1 METLREIR
9 RRIRSVQNLAQMT
22 RAMEAVSASKVQKAQ
37 AAVLAT
43 RPYAHRAWE
52 VIVNLSG
59 VRGIPLHPLLT
70 VREPVRSVLLV
81 VFTSDRGLCGAY
93 THNVVRA
100 ATDYAR
106 RLGVP
111 VRYVAV
117 GKRGRNILWR
127 LRAPL
132 VAEFHGLPAVPRFAD
147 ITAIARLAMEEF
159 LSGRSD
165 EVFLVYTDFIN
176 LLRQRPVV
184 KRLLPL
190 RPTRLE
196 EQAVSEYV
204 VDMRPAGVADY
215 LYEPSPEALLN
226 VILPRF
232 TELQVYQAALEAA
245 ASEHAARR
253 TAMRNATDNAEELI
267 RDLTIIRNKARQHAI
282 TKELLDIAGGAEAL
296 RQLQEMQE
304 NVVYIER

>member
-9 RRIRSVQNLAQMT
+9 RRIRSVQHLAQMT

-43 RPYAHRAWE
+43 RPYAYRAWE
-52 VIVNLSG
+52 VIVNLSSG
-59 VRGIPLHPLLT
+59 RGIPLHPLLT
-70 VREPVRSVLLV
+70 LREPVRSVLIV

-93 THNVVRA
+93 NHNVVRT
-100 ATDYAR
+100 ATDYAH
-106 RLGVP
+106 RLEVP

-132 VAEFHGLPAVPRFAD
+132 IAQFSGLPAVPRLTD
-147 ITAIARLAMEEF
+147 ITPIARLAMDEF
-159 LSGRSD
+159 LAGRSD
-165 EVFLVYTDFIN
+165 EVLLVYTDFIH

-190 RPTRLE
+190 HPTRLD
-196 EQAVSEYV
+196 EQVVSEYV
-204 VDMRPAGVADY
+204 VDLQPARVADY
-215 LYEPSPEALLN
+215 IYEPSPEALLD
-226 VILPRF
+226 VVLPRF

-253 TAMRNATDNAEELI
+253 AAMRNATDNAEELL
-267 RDLTIIRNKARQHAI
+267 RDLTILRNKARQHAI
-282 TKELLDIAGGAEAL
+282 TRELLDIAGGAEAL
-296 RQLQEMQE
+296 GQRREAAG
-304 NVVYIER
+304 

>member
-9 RRIRSVQNLAQMT
+9 RRIRSVQNLSQMT

-59 VRGIPLHPLLT
+59 IKGIPLHPLLT
-70 VREPVRSVLLV
+70 VREPVRSALLIL
-81 VFTSDRGLCGAY
+81 FTSDRGLCGAY
-93 THNVVRA
+93 NHNVIRV

-106 RLGVP
+106 LLGVP

-132 VAEFHGLPAVPRFAD
+132 IAQFSGLPAVPRLTD
-147 ITAIARLAMEEF
+147 ITSIARLAMDEF
-159 LSGRSD
+159 LSGQVD
-165 EVFLVYTDFIN
+165 AVFLAYTDFIN

-190 RPTRLE
+190 QPTCLE
-196 EQAVSEYV
+196 DQVVCEYV
-204 VDMRPAGVADY
+204 VDMRPARVADY
-215 LYEPSPEALLN
+215 LYEPSPEALLD
-226 VILPRF
+226 VVLPRF
-232 TELQVYQAALEAA
+232 IELQVYQTALEAA

-253 TAMRNATDNAEELI
+253 AAMRNATDNAEELI

-296 RQLQEMQE
+296 RPRQETMT
-304 NVVYIER
+304 

>member
-9 RRIRSVQNLAQMT
+9 RRIRIVQNLAQMT

-37 AAVLAT
+37 AAVMAT

-52 VIVNLSG
+52 VIVNLAG
-59 VRGIPLHPLLT
+59 ERGIPLHPLLA

-81 VFTSDRGLCGAY
+81 VFASDRGICGAY
-93 THNVVRA
+93 NHNIVRL

-106 RLGVP
+106 RLDVP

-132 VAEFHGLPAVPRFAD
+132 VAEFHGLPAVPRLAD
-147 ITAIARLAMEEF
+147 ITPLARLVIEEF
-159 LSGRSD
+159 LSGQAD

-190 RPTRLE
+190 QPTRLE

-204 VDMRPAGVADY
+204 VDMRPAGAASY
-215 LYEPSPEALLN
+215 LYEPSPEALLD
-226 VILPRF
+226 VVLPRF
-232 TELQVYQAALEAA
+232 TELQVYQTALEAV
-245 ASEHAARR
+245 ASEHAARCA
-253 TAMRNATDNAEELI
+253 AMRNATDNAEELL
-267 RDLTIIRNKARQHAI
+267 RDLTLIRNKARQYAI

-296 RQLQEMQE
+296 RQLGIVQ
-304 NVVYIER
+304 

>member
-37 AAVLAT
+37 AAVMAT

-52 VIVNLSG
+52 VIGNLAG

-70 VREPVRSVLLV
+70 VREPARSVLMI
-81 VFTSDRGLCGAY
+81 VFTGDRGLCGAY
-93 THNVVRA
+93 NHNIVRL

-117 GKRGRNILWR
+117 GKRGRDMLWR
-127 LRAPL
+127 MRVDLL
-132 VAEFHGLPAVPRFAD
+132 AEFHSLPAVPRFTD
-147 ITAIARLAMEEF
+147 ISPIARIAIDTF
-159 LSGRSD
+159 LTEQAD
-165 EVFLVYTDFIN
+165 AVFLAYTDFIN
-176 LLRQRPVV
+176 LLQQRPVI

-190 RPTRLE
+190 RPFQLE

-204 VDMRPAGVADY
+204 TDMQPVGMADY
-215 LYEPSPEALLN
+215 IYEPSPEVLLDT
-226 VILPRF
+226 ILPRF

-282 TKELLDIAGGAEAL
+282 TRELLDIAGGAEAL
-296 RQLQEMQE
+296 RQLGI
-304 NVVYIER
+304 VR

>member
-22 RAMEAVSASKVQKAQ
+22 RAMEAISASKVQKAQ

-43 RPYAHRAWE
+43 RYYAHRAWE
-52 VIVNLSG
+52 VIVNLST

-70 VREPVRSVLLV
+70 IREPVRSALII
-81 VFTSDRGLCGAY
+81 VFSSDRGLCGAY
-93 THNVVRA
+93 NHNVVRA

-106 RLGVP
+106 LLGVP

-132 VAEFHGLPAVPRFAD
+132 IAHFSGLPAVPRLPD
-147 ITAIARLAMEEF
+147 VTAIARLAMDEF
-159 LSGRSD
+159 LSGQVD
-165 EVFLVYTDFIN
+165 AVFLAYTDFIN

-190 RPTRLE
+190 RPTCLE
-196 EQAVSEYV
+196 DQVVCEYV

-215 LYEPSPEALLN
+215 IYEPSPEALLD
-226 VILPRF
+226 VVLPRF
-232 TELQVYQAALEAA
+232 TELQVYQTALEAA

-253 TAMRNATDNAEELI
+253 AAMRNATDNAEELI

-296 RQLQEMQE
+296 RQLQETG
-304 NVVYIER
+304 

>member
-70 VREPVRSVLLV
+70 VREPVRSVLII
-81 VFTSDRGLCGAY
+81 VFSSDRGLCGAY
-93 THNVVRA
+93 NHNVVRA

-106 RLGVP
+106 LLGVP

-132 VAEFHGLPAVPRFAD
+132 IAQFSGLPAVPRLTD
-147 ITAIARLAMEEF
+147 VTAIARLAMDEF
-159 LSGRSD
+159 LSGNVD
-165 EVFLVYTDFIN
+165 AVFLAYTDFIN

-184 KRLLPL
+184 RRLLPL
-190 RPTRLE
+190 RPTCLE
-196 EQAVSEYV
+196 DQVVCEYV
-204 VDMRPAGVADY
+204 VDMRPAGAVDY
-215 LYEPSPEALLN
+215 IYEPSAEALLD
-226 VILPRF
+226 VVLPRF
-232 TELQVYQAALEAA
+232 TELQVYQTALEAA

-253 TAMRNATDNAEELI
+253 AAMRNATDNAEELI

-296 RQLQEMQE
+296 RQLQGEMAA
-304 NVVYIER
+304 

>member
-9 RRIRSVQNLAQMT
+9 RRIRSIQNLAQMT

-37 AAVLAT
+37 AAVMAT

-93 THNVVRA
+93 NHNVIRL

-111 VRYVAV
+111 VQYIAV
-117 GKRGRNILWR
+117 GKRGRDMLWR
-127 LRAPL
+127 MRANL
-132 VAEFHGLPAVPRFAD
+132 VAEFHSLPAVPRFVD
-147 ITAIARLAMEEF
+147 VSCIARAAIDIF
-159 LSGRSD
+159 LSGQAD
-165 EVFLVYTDFIN
+165 GVFLVYTDFIN
-176 LLRQRPVV
+176 LLQQRPVV

-190 RPTRLE
+190 RPSRLE

-204 VDMRPAGVADY
+204 VDMQPVGVADY
-215 LYEPSPEALLN
+215 IYEPSPEALLDT
-226 VILPRF
+226 ILPRF

-267 RDLTIIRNKARQHAI
+267 QELTIIRNKARQHAI

-296 RQLQEMQE
+296 RQAQGA
-304 NVVYIER
+304 

>member
-37 AAVLAT
+37 AAVMAT

-59 VRGIPLHPLLT
+59 VRGIPLHPLLA
-70 VREPVRSVLLV
+70 VREPVRSALLV

-93 THNVVRA
+93 NHNIIRL

-106 RLGVP
+106 QLGVP
-111 VRYVAV
+111 IQYIAV
-117 GKRGRNILWR
+117 GKRGRDMLWR
-127 LRAPL
+127 MRAPL
-132 VAEFHGLPAVPRFAD
+132 VAEFHGLPAVPGFMD
-147 ITAIARLAMEEF
+147 VSCIARAAMDVF
-159 LSGRSD
+159 LSGQAD
-165 EVFLVYTDFIN
+165 AVFLVYTDFIN
-176 LLRQRPVV
+176 LLQQRPVV

-190 RPTRLE
+190 RPSRLE

-204 VDMRPAGVADY
+204 VDMRPVGVADY
-215 LYEPSPEALLN
+215 IYEPSPEALLDT
-226 VILPRF
+226 ILPRF

-253 TAMRNATDNAEELI
+253 AAMRNATDNAEGLI
-267 RDLTIIRNKARQHAI
+267 QELTIIRNKARQHAI

-296 RQLQEMQE
+296 RQVQGA
-304 NVVYIER
+304 

>member
-9 RRIRSVQNLAQMT
+9 RRIRSIQNLAQMT

-37 AAVLAT
+37 AAVMAT

-93 THNVVRA
+93 NHNVIRL

-111 VRYVAV
+111 VQYIAV
-117 GKRGRNILWR
+117 GKRGRDMLWR
-127 LRAPL
+127 MRANL
-132 VAEFHGLPAVPRFAD
+132 VAEFHGLPAVPRFVD
-147 ITAIARLAMEEF
+147 VSCIARAAIDIF
-159 LSGRSD
+159 LSGQAD
-165 EVFLVYTDFIN
+165 GVFLVYTDFIN
-176 LLRQRPVV
+176 LLQQRPVV

-190 RPTRLE
+190 RPSRLE

-204 VDMRPAGVADY
+204 VDMQPVGVADY
-215 LYEPSPEALLN
+215 IYEPSPEALLDT
-226 VILPRF
+226 ILPRF

-267 RDLTIIRNKARQHAI
+267 QELTIIRNKARQHAI

-296 RQLQEMQE
+296 RQAQGA
-304 NVVYIER
+304 

>member
-9 RRIRSVQNLAQMT
+9 RRIRSIQNLAQMT

-59 VRGIPLHPLLT
+59 IKGIPLHPLLK
-70 VREPVRSVLLV
+70 VQEPVRSALIA

-93 THNVVRA
+93 NHNAVRA
-100 ATDYAR
+100 ATDYAQL
-106 RLGVP
+106 LGVP
-111 VRYVAV
+111 VRYVAI
-117 GKRGRNILWR
+117 GKRGRDLLWR
-127 LRAPL
+127 MRVPL
-132 VAEFHGLPAVPRFAD
+132 VAEFHGLPAVPGYRD
-147 ITAIARLAMEEF
+147 ITPIARLLMEEF
-159 LSGRSD
+159 LSGEVD
-165 EVFLVYTDFIN
+165 AVFLAYTDFIN

-190 RPTRLE
+190 RPTCLE
-196 EQAVSEYV
+196 EQVVCEYV
-204 VDMRPAGVADY
+204 VDMRPAPVADY
-215 LYEPSPEALLN
+215 IYEPSPEALLN
-226 VILPRF
+226 VVLPRF
-232 TELQVYQAALEAA
+232 IELQVYQAALEAA

-253 TAMRNATDNAEELI
+253 AAMRNATDNAEELI
-267 RDLTIIRNKARQHAI
+267 RDLTILRNKARQHAI

-296 RQLQEMQE
+296 RQLQGE
-304 NVVYIER
+304 VVA

>member
-52 VIVNLSG
+52 VIVNLSS

-70 VREPVRSVLLV
+70 VREPVRSALII
-81 VFTSDRGLCGAY
+81 VFSSDRGLCGAY
-93 THNVVRA
+93 NHNVVRA

-106 RLGVP
+106 LLGVP

-132 VAEFHGLPAVPRFAD
+132 IAQFSGLPAVPRLTD
-147 ITAIARLAMEEF
+147 VTAIARLAMDEF
-159 LSGRSD
+159 LSGNVD
-165 EVFLVYTDFIN
+165 AVFLAYTDFIN

-184 KRLLPL
+184 RRLLPL
-190 RPTRLE
+190 RPTCLE
-196 EQAVSEYV
+196 DQVVCEYV
-204 VDMRPAGVADY
+204 VDMRPAGAVDY
-215 LYEPSPEALLN
+215 IYEPSAEALLD
-226 VILPRF
+226 VVLPRF
-232 TELQVYQAALEAA
+232 TELQVYQTALEAA

-253 TAMRNATDNAEELI
+253 AAMRNATDNAEELI

-296 RQLQEMQE
+296 RQLQGEMAA
-304 NVVYIER
+304 

>member
-37 AAVLAT
+37 AAVMAT

-93 THNVVRA
+93 NHNIIRL

-111 VRYVAV
+111 AQYIAV
-117 GKRGRNILWR
+117 GKRGRDMLWR
-127 LRAPL
+127 MRAPL
-132 VAEFHGLPAVPRFAD
+132 VAAFHGLPAVPRFTDVSSIACA
-147 ITAIARLAMEEF
+147 AIEIF
-159 LSGRSD
+159 LSGQAD
-165 EVFLVYTDFIN
+165 AVFLVYTDFIN
-176 LLRQRPVV
+176 LLQQRPVV

-190 RPTRLE
+190 RPSRLE

-204 VDMRPAGVADY
+204 VDMQPVGVADY
-215 LYEPSPEALLN
+215 IYEPSPEALLDT
-226 VILPRF
+226 ILPRF

-253 TAMRNATDNAEELI
+253 TAMRNATDNAEELLQE
-267 RDLTIIRNKARQHAI
+267 LTIIRNKARQHAI

-296 RQLQEMQE
+296 RQAQGA
-304 NVVYIER
+304 

>member
-52 VIVNLSG
+52 VIVNLSTIK
-59 VRGIPLHPLLT
+59 GIPPHPLLT

-81 VFTSDRGLCGAY
+81 IFTSDRGLCGAY
-93 THNVVRA
+93 NHNVVRT

-106 RLGVP
+106 LLGVP

-117 GKRGRNILWR
+117 GKRGRDMLWR

-132 VAEFHGLPAVPRFAD
+132 IAQFSGLPAVPRFTD
-147 ITAIARLAMEEF
+147 IAPIARLAIEEF

-184 KRLLPL
+184 KRLLPM
-190 RPTRLE
+190 RPTYLGD
-196 EQAVSEYV
+196 QVVCEYV
-204 VDMRPAGVADY
+204 VDMRPVGVADY
-215 LYEPSPEALLN
+215 IYEPSPEALLN
-226 VILPRF
+226 VVLPRF
-232 TELQVYQAALEAA
+232 TELQVYQAALETA

-253 TAMRNATDNAEELI
+253 AAMRNATDNAEDLI
-267 RDLTIIRNKARQHAI
+267 RDLTILRNKARQQAI

-296 RQLQEMQE
+296 RQRQGEMAA
-304 NVVYIER
+304 